1 MDTCNEIVQRART
14 LTQPF
19 EQNMLCSNKKDCLGY
34 IAARKLDGRCM
45 KMYGFHILK
54 DGETAWAMGKFKV
67 VEQQWLVW
75 EALVEEL
82 KITISVSCC
91 FMWAWISTYHILF
104 ASWKTWLAGEHPLY
118 MEVFIG
124 LVFPVFLA
132 AENGWQWPDVFL
144 AVLFLGGTQASDLC
158 TLTSHQK
165 PEVFQYP
172 LIRNTSIV
180 GSQISAS
187 PAVNHGSW
195 RVLGFLRGWKIHRN
209 PSGFHMI
216 SSTLT
221 DMHGSPQSIC
231 H

>member
-1 MDTCNEIVQRART
+1 
-14 LTQPF
+14 
-19 EQNMLCSNKKDCLGY
+19 
-34 IAARKLDGRCM
+34 
-45 KMYGFHILK
+45 MYGFHILK
-54 DGETAWAMGKFKV
+54 DGETAWAMGKFKA

-75 EALVEEL
+75 EALVEAL

-124 LVFPVFLA
+124 
-132 AENGWQWPDVFL
+132 L

-195 RVLGFLRGWKIHRN
+195 RVPGFLRGWKIHRN

>member
-1 MDTCNEIVQRART
+1 MVSLGSTGWSVEDNDFSFLLFHVSMDQHLSHPIRILENVACWRASFIHGGFYRTC
-14 LTQPF
+14 F
-19 EQNMLCSNKKDCLGY
+19 S
-34 IAARKLDGRCM
+34 
-45 KMYGFHILK
+45 
-54 DGETAWAMGKFKV
+54 
-67 VEQQWLVW
+67 
-75 EALVEEL
+75 
-82 KITISVSCC
+82 SVSC
-91 FMWAWISTYHILF
+91 
-104 ASWKTWLAGEHPLY
+104 SWKWLA
-118 MEVFIG
+118 MTRCF
-124 LVFPVFLA
+124 FSCS
-132 AENGWQWPDVFL
+132 
-144 AVLFLGGTQASDLC
+144 FLGGTQASDLC